1 MTDLSHADEALI
13 LQSQVASFGRP
24 SSRALKA
31 SRVWMNG
38 GTELEAD
45 GTKPNP
51 ALGGIAKDSLDN
63 GDDLIA
69 LKSSPAMDLFSRT
82 LRDHWPVKVSR
93 YFDVNAGALLT
104 RDQEEVSRDGIHR
117 IGRYDERSIT
127 IAVSIVSIVVAGL
140 LLVGSITT
148 LHFVENAMARLLI
161 IYAFT
166 AAFALSVSLMTTA
179 RRVETFAATAA
190 LVSFSLF

>member
-69 LKSSPAMDLFSRT
+69 LKSQNVSGQVKSTVRLSRFQ
-82 LRDHWPVKVSR
+82 R
-93 YFDVNAGALLT
+93 
-104 RDQEEVSRDGIHR
+104 
-117 IGRYDERSIT
+117 
-127 IAVSIVSIVVAGL
+127 
-140 LLVGSITT
+140 
-148 LHFVENAMARLLI
+148 
-161 IYAFT
+161 
-166 AAFALSVSLMTTA
+166 
-179 RRVETFAATAA
+179 
-190 LVSFSLF
+190 